1 MELNFYRWQ
10 GDDLILHVLLQPK
23 ASSNQWVAPQDG
35 RIKIRITAPPIDGQ
49 ANTHLIEFLA
59 KQFKVAKSQIQIISG
74 ELARQK
80 TLLIHAP
87 RLIPEASGIALPKSG

>member
-1 MELNFYRWQ
+1 VEQAFYRWQ
-10 GDDLILHVLLQPK
+10 GEDLIVQVLLQPK
-23 ASSNQWVAPQDG
+23 ASSNQWVGPQEG

-49 ANTHLIEFLA
+49 ANTHLIEWLA
-59 KQFKVAKSQIQIISG
+59 KQFKVAKSQVKLLSG

-87 RLIPEASGIALPKSG
+87 RLLPAASGIELPQ